1 MVVVG
6 DNGNNVINT
15 GGGNDTIEGLGGNDI
30 IDSGNGAD
38 TVFGGDGDDII
49 NAGGGNDDVLGGNG
63 NDVIFGG
70 ANRDRLLGNDG
81 GDRLYGEGSNDQV
94 QGGKGNDYVNG
105 GGGNDKLF
113 GNDGADYL
121 YGGDGDDL
129 LLPTNRSNKDGFV
142 DYFGFDKNDGNDQ
155 VANFDITLDRI
166 HLIEGGSVSF
176 VYNAAKNNTVMTY
189 GDTKVTFVNVNLS
202 DPAVQAS
209 IFVTDA
215 EVQQFGIDNY
225 GDADFYL

>member
-15 GGGNDTIEGLGGNDI
+15 GGGKDTIKGLGGNDI
-30 IDSGNGAD
+30 IDSGNGGD

-49 NAGGGNDDVLGGNG
+49 RARGGNDNVLGGNG

-70 ANRDRLLGNDG
+70 ANRDRLIGDNG
-81 GDRLYGEGSNDQV
+81 ADRLYGEGSNDQL
-94 QGGKGNDYVNG
+94 QGGRGNDYVNG

-142 DYFGFDKNDGNDQ
+142 DYFGFDTSDGNDA
-155 VANFDITLDRI
+155 VANFDIALDRI
-166 HLIEGGSVSF
+166 HLIDGGTATF
-176 VYNAAKNNTVMTY
+176 VYDAGRNNSIMTY
-189 GDTKVTFVNVNLS
+189 GDTQVTFRNVNLS

-215 EVQQFGIDNY
+215 EVQQFGLANY